1 MCENIEYSIVLS
13 KLGKNALQ
21 GSAGK
26 EDKTIFYAKYASSKV
41 KIEEE
46 YSLMG
51 ANAIVSATGGSLG
64 LFLGFSCYGAI
75 WNIFE
80 MIETLFYSTIF
91 MLDRKKKVRNCSG
104 WRTRKS

>member
-13 KLGKNALQ
+13 KLGKNSLQ
-21 GSAGK
+21 GSAEGD
-26 EDKTIFYAKYASSKV
+26 DKTIFYAKYASSKV

-80 MIETLFYSTIF
+80 MIETLFNSIF
-91 MLDRKKKVRNCSG
+91 MFDRKKKVRNRNG
-104 WRTRKS
+104 WRDR